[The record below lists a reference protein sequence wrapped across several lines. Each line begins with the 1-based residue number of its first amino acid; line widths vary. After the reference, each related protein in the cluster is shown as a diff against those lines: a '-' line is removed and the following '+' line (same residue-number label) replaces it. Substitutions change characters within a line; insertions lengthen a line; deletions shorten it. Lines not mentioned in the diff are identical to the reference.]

1 VRSTSHHGQVTENTD
16 PPRSAQRP
24 GGAAGLSAAFLGFA
38 ALCFAVLIVLN
49 GHVVYWLAFAANLVA
64 AILQTRTWYRTRR

>member
-1 VRSTSHHGQVTENTD
+1 MTEISD
-16 PPRSAQRP
+16 PASSAPRPTRAL
-24 GGAAGLSAAFLGFA
+24 GLSAAFLGFA

-49 GHVVYWLAFAANLVA
+49 GHVIYWFAFAANLVA